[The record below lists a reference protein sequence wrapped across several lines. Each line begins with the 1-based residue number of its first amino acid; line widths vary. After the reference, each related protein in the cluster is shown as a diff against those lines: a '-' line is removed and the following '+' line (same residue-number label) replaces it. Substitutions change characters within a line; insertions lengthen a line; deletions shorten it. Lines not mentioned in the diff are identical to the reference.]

1 MAPEQG
7 WNKEE
12 TIVSLM
18 RKAGWGGRGREWR
31 AVSGLRVVRYEGEKA
46 QVGFREFKRWKE
58 WVGGRG

>member
-1 MAPEQG
+1 VAPEQG

-46 QVGFREFKRWKE
+46 EVGFREFKRWKE
-58 WVGGRG
+58 WFGGRG